1 MVYKLTGAENITAVY
16 LREIKPESW
25 GRLYGPPPGSLHF
38 TLFYSGIVGIP
49 IFIRHTCIHYC
60 WLMRGD
66 FSLISRHLT
75 QILRSTYPSIMLSE
89 LTIYIGNINSL
100 HAGARSLI
108 LFPFITNRKPSFTK
122 SLCRYICTYLKQIKT
137 IVYKYLWNLSGLL
150 SKIGI

>member
-1 MVYKLTGAENITAVY
+1 
-16 LREIKPESW
+16 
-25 GRLYGPPPGSLHF
+25 
-38 TLFYSGIVGIP
+38 
-49 IFIRHTCIHYC
+49 
-60 WLMRGD
+60 MRGD

-75 QILRSTYPSIMLSE
+75 QILCSTYPSIMLSE

-122 SLCRYICTYLKQIKT
+122 SLCRYICTYLIQIKT

-150 SKIGI
+150 SKNWHLVVSIRWFFLYRGHQWLSWFSVHGQVVLAPVY